1 MVYGT
6 YNCIIYIYSNNN
18 SNIWFIEY
26 YGLLTIYNSNN
37 YGLWY
42 L

>member
-18 SNIWFIEY
+18 SNIWFITEY
-26 YGLLTIYNSNN
+26 YGL
-37 YGLWY
+37 
-42 L
+42 